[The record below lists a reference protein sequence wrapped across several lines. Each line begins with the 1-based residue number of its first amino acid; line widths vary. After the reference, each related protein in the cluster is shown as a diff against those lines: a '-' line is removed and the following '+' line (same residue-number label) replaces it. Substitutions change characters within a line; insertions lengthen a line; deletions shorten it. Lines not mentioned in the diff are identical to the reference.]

1 MRTGKDYI
9 SGIDDKRRI
18 YLDGKLV
25 ENLPHHP
32 AFRGIIGT
40 IARLYEF
47 SSAENNGMTFKT
59 EWGTEG
65 NKVFLIPRKKEE
77 LAERHD
83 AIYKW
88 ASLTHGFV
96 GRSPD
101 HVGGFLAGFASNPSL
116 FSKGETNFSENV
128 SNFYRKVVTEDLYV
142 TYAIIPPQIDR
153 SKTAHEQENRYAQV
167 GVVSKDE
174 NGIVVRGAQMLAT
187 GAAISDFIFVSCIP
201 PLRPGDEDYAL
212 SFVLPVDT
220 HGLKLYCRR
229 PFAVDKPSIADYPL
243 STQFDE
249 SDAFLVFDDVFVP
262 WKYVFVFRD
271 VQMVHSQFF
280 MTPAHV
286 LGNNQAQIRLS
297 AKLKFIIG
305 VARKVSM
312 MNGIDKIPSV
322 VEKLGELATLSS
334 LVEGMVLASESKA
347 ISWENGTVTP
357 NPRFLYGA
365 MGLQSELYPR
375 VLHLLRDLCGA
386 GVLQLPSSYMDFIS
400 PETGKDIETY
410 IKSPGNSS
418 EDRIKLFK
426 LAWDLVGTEFAG
438 RHYQYEMFYA
448 GAPFVAKNYSF
459 RNYGYEEPV
468 SIVDKFLSEY
478 SMDGNIPEGEK

>member
-174 NGIVVRGAQMLAT
+174 NGIVVRGSQMLAT

-400 PETGKDIETY
+400 PETGKDIGTY
-410 IKSPGNSS
+410 IKSPSHSS

-459 RNYGYEEPV
+459 LNYGYEEPV

-478 SMDGNIPEGEK
+478 SIDGNSSEGEN